1 MKDNFSR
8 DQGRG
13 RWFPNYIYCALYFY
27 YCYYYINSH
36 LRSPG
41 IRSQRLRTLAL
52 FSALPDRSAGE
63 VKTEETEKGNLAKSC
78 ENTRFTSK

>member
-13 RWFPNYIYCALYFY
+13 RWFPNYIYCAFYFY
-27 YCYYYINSH
+27 YDYYINSH

-41 IRSQRLRTLAL
+41 IRSQRMRTLAL
-52 FSALPDRSAGE
+52 FTELPDRSAGE
-63 VKTEETEKGNLAKSC
+63 VKTEETEKGDLAKSC

>member
-8 DQGRG
+8 DQGGG

-27 YCYYYINSH
+27 YYYYYINSH

-52 FSALPDRSAGE
+52 FSALPDRSAVE
-63 VKTEETEKGNLAKSC
+63 VKTEETEKGD
-78 ENTRFTSK
+78 FSKIL